1 MIFKKNTLQVHMHKK
16 KILAQDRRAKKKF
29 MHVQWAGKKNSGKM
43 FPELTHW
50 TLSISRDC

>member
-1 MIFKKNTLQVHMHKK
+1 MHKK